1 MDLITER
8 IQENLNIIKQK
19 IDQAAKSVGRN
30 ENEIKLIAVSKAQP
44 FNVIFAAYH
53 LGIVVFGENY
63 PEETLGKIYSA
74 AEIGM
79 DVEWHMIGH
88 LQSRKA
94 KIICENFDYMHS
106 LDSLK
111 IAHKLELCLQED
123 DKILPVLLEFNVG
136 GEENKYGWWAFDER
150 KWEDFASDIEQLIT
164 YRHLEIQGIMTMP
177 PLMTDPEEVRPY
189 FVKLH
194 KLQDFLMK
202 RFPQANWNELSMGT
216 SLDYEVAIQ
225 EGSTFVRIGSALF
238 GPRPYIEKM
247 KE

>member
-1 MDLITER
+1 MDLISER

-44 FNVIFAAYH
+44 FNVISAAYH

-74 AEIGM
+74 AEM
-79 DVEWHMIGH
+79 SMNVKWHMIGH
-88 LQSRKA
+88 LQGRKA
-94 KIICENFDYMHS
+94 KIICENFDFMHS

-136 GEENKYGWWAFDER
+136 GEESKYGWWAFYEK

-164 YRHLEIQGIMTMP
+164 YRHLEIRGIMTMP

-194 KLQDFLMK
+194 KLQDFLAK
-202 RFPQANWNELSMGT
+202 RFPQTNWSELSMGT

-225 EGSTFVRIGSALF
+225 EGSTFVRIGSALL
-238 GPRPYIEKM
+238 GPRPYIE
-247 KE
+247 